1 MYQPSH
7 PFAGSMD
14 EEDTDTV
21 PATRTILSAAFLSS
35 PQPLIKT
42 EQAVTAANPAAIHLF
57 FMFFP
62 PKKYN
67 YFSFFGSSKSLTWS
81 PNKLKTSITETMTAL
96 GARATHG
103 AF

>member
-1 MYQPSH
+1 MLLCGQNYINPIH
-7 PFAGSMD
+7 
-14 EEDTDTV
+14 
-21 PATRTILSAAFLSS
+21 FLLVFGINHQHKMSY
-35 PQPLIKT
+35 
-42 EQAVTAANPAAIHLF
+42 NP
-57 FMFFP
+57 FFP

-67 YFSFFGSSKSLTWS
+67 YFLFFGSSKSLTWS